1 LNLNHLIYK
10 KQKTS
15 TSLSP
20 KQNQSAATHLKPL
33 NKYTELNPNDDA
45 NNMDTDQPN
54 NLSETETHTPPPIFI
69 KSNLNYNGFCNA
81 IKTAIGSN
89 DFTCK
94 SNLNELK
101 LQNNGSQNNGNFVMY
116 LELISELI

>member
-1 LNLNHLIYK
+1 MQNNDDTNWITVELKSPNEYK

-33 NKYTELNPNDDA
+33 NKYTVLNPPDDDT

-54 NLSETETHTPPPIFI
+54 INLSETETHTPSPIFT
-69 KSNLNYNGFCNA
+69 KSR
-81 IKTAIGSN
+81 
-89 DFTCK
+89 
-94 SNLNELK
+94 
-101 LQNNGSQNNGNFVMY
+101 
-116 LELISELI
+116 